1 MLLFHF
7 LFSFFL
13 LLKACKIQRKILVYA
28 RKIIIHN
35 CVTVLDNTNSLMCG
49 KRGLELSYNFSF
61 LTILLHCCCYYC
73 CVKINFFN
81 FSLSAQFLQ
90 QQLIIFSPLL
100 RIKIFPSF
108 FLFLLLLAVND
119 SKNTEM
125 KIFFLLCVINYESKK
140 FPPAYTYK

>member
-49 KRGLELSYNFSF
+49 KRGLELSHNFSF
-61 LTILLHCCCYYC
+61 LTILLHCCCCCC

-81 FSLSAQFLQ
+81 FIPSAQFLQ
-90 QQLIIFSPLL
+90 QQLIIFPLSWEL
-100 RIKIFPSF
+100 KF
-108 FLFLLLLAVND
+108 FLLSFLFMLLLLAVND

-125 KIFFLLCVINYESKK
+125 KIFFLHLCD
-140 FPPAYTYK
+140 